1 MLHEDD
7 VVEAVC
13 RYLERNDYL
22 IRQSLTSAQRGH
34 DIIAD
39 KRGDPTWRLYVE
51 AKGEGSSKP
60 TTARY
65 GSSFNAGQVFDHVA
79 KAVLKALRV
88 ASWDTTGPPSRA
100 GIALPENTAHVK
112 EIKMVGRALRNIG
125 IAVFWVDREK
135 SVHVEA
141 PWPI

>member
-1 MLHEDD
+1 VLYEDD

-13 RYLERNDYL
+13 RYLERNNYL
-22 IRQSLTSAQRGH
+22 IRQSLTSVQRGH

-39 KRGDPTWRLYVE
+39 KQGDPTWRLYVE

-65 GSSFNAGQVFDHVA
+65 GSSFNSAQVFDHVA

-88 ASWDTTGPPSRA
+88 ASWDTTGPQSRA

-112 EIKMVGRALRNIG
+112 EIKIVSRALRNIG
-125 IAVFWVDREK
+125 IAVFWVDQEK
-135 SVHVEA
+135 NVHVEA